1 MKLTLIHFAT
11 CAALLLVGTAAPAPA
26 QHLGDVQVRL
36 DAEQLATRNPGGQND
51 RIFINEFDD
60 FGGVLYTD
68 DPGFES
74 DSGALPGGIPVGF
87 NVTQSLWYWN
97 GEQILDAPASASI
110 KISLG
115 PVSPVFVS
123 AESGAQAGFT
133 IATTSSSGTIHT
145 HLSYTLGP
153 SDTPFGVY
161 GMILEMAS
169 PEYESSEPFL
179 VAFNYG
185 LLDLDKF
192 DAGVEAIALAAG
204 IIELPG
210 VPGDTDGDGAVDLED
225 LNNVRNHFGESG
237 DPVFGDA
244 FPFDGTVDLGDL
256 NNVRNNFGAGSVA
269 QAVPE
274 PSTAA
279 LSAIIGL
286 MFVTTIRFGRKPPS
300 SSTLS

>member
-1 MKLTLIHFAT
+1 MKVTLIRLAT
-11 CAALLLVGTAAPAPA
+11 CCALLLLGMGAPASA

-36 DAEQLATRNPGGQND
+36 DAEQLATWNPGGQND
-51 RIFINEFDD
+51 RMFINEFDD
-60 FGGVLYTD
+60 FGGVLFTD

-74 DSGALPGGIPVGF
+74 QSGDLPGGIPIGF
-87 NVTQSLWYWN
+87 NVTQALWYWD
-97 GEQILDAPASASI
+97 GEQLLDAPASASI

-115 PVSPVFVS
+115 PLSPVFVT
-123 AESGAQAGFT
+123 ADSGVQAGFT

-145 HLSYTLGP
+145 HPNYTLGP
-153 SDTPFGVY
+153 NDAPFGVY
-161 GMILEMAS
+161 GMILEVAS
-169 PEYESSEPFL
+169 PGYEPSEPFL
-179 VAFNYG
+179 IAFNYG

-204 IIELPG
+204 IVEPPG
-210 VPGDTDGDGAVDLED
+210 IPGDTDADGDVDLED

-256 NNVRNNFGAGSVA
+256 NNVRNNFGAGGVA
-269 QAVPE
+269 QPVPE

-279 LSAIIGL
+279 LSAVVCL
-286 MFVTTIRFGRKPPS
+286 MLVASHRFGRRPKF
-300 SSTLS
+300 LSPLI